1 MPAWA
6 KKIAAEGYEI
16 GYYVRNN
23 GKWGEFAD
31 NSTWLKSWLDKMS
44 ALGGNAQYV
53 DVFARSYNGK
63 PSEVLQ
69 LIEQGIPPND
79 VITEGWNDLYPF
91 AGLLSG
97 YHQADDWCSCCS
109 PLINATYFGQC
120 CNTTIYDMNP
130 FSAANVERTHGSFIN
145 MVRLVMGD
153 KVGFFGTEDSEYKRW
168 GWKNNHFSER
178 LAFITGLC
186 VCVSVCLCVCLCVCV
201 SVCVSVCLNSC
212 LSQAPSW
219 TRKDPTIFCGLSRQ
233 CGEFGCSLSP

>member
-1 MPAWA
+1 MHPRYLGSYSPNGSVIVPCDCGTDPTNPPTWKPGSQCLPAWV

-23 GKWGEFAD
+23 EHWGEFAD

-53 DVFARSYNGK
+53 DVFARRFNGK
-63 PSEVLQ
+63 PSKVLK
-69 LIEQGIPPND
+69 LIEQGLPPSG
-79 VITEGWNDLYPF
+79 VMTEGWNDLYPF
-91 AGLLSG
+91 AGLISG
-97 YHQADDWCSCCS
+97 YHQGDDWCSCCS

-130 FSAANVERTHGSFIN
+130 FSAANVQRKRGSFIN

-178 LAFITGLC
+178 LAFITGSKLDAEGPNDF
-186 VCVSVCLCVCLCVCV
+186 VRLIKTV
-201 SVCVSVCLNSC
+201 
-212 LSQAPSW
+212 
-219 TRKDPTIFCGLSRQ
+219 R
-233 CGEFGCSLSP
+233 